1 MANRRFLITGGRV
14 WTGDAFVQGDVA
26 VSDGKV
32 LAIGKAEGFEPEAV
46 FDASHKIVSAGLV
59 DLHTH
64 FAGIGGEM
72 YGVCA
77 DLATIPYGVTAAAD
91 ASAAFGSREILDVF
105 AVKNVVFLDSGI
117 RDDHAD
123 FSRAER
129 MAPVYGDKAIG
140 IKMYLDISVTP
151 CRTVQPVREVCQYA
165 EEHGLIVMVHCSNS
179 PVPMREIVE
188 TLRPGDILTH
198 SYHGGVHTSMDDGF
212 ETLRLARQRGVVID
226 TGHAGNVHTNFRV
239 LREAV
244 WNGAQ
249 PDTISTDITRLS
261 LGTRGGNYGLTLCM
275 SLLRSLG
282 MNEEAILRAVTSTPG
297 RVLGQP
303 WGRLTVGGA
312 ADIAVLDYTREPFSL
327 TDSEGNTASGDM
339 GYRCM
344 LTMKNGEVLFRR

>member
-26 VSDGKV
+26 VSGGRV
-32 LAIGKAEGFEPEAV
+32 LAIGKAEGFEPEIV
-46 FDASHKIVSAGLV
+46 FDASHRIVSAGLV

-64 FAGIGGEM
+64 FAGSEA
-72 YGVCA
+72 YGVSA

-91 ASAAFGSREILDVF
+91 ASAAFGSRELLDAF
-105 AVKNVVFLDSGI
+105 AVNNVVFLDSGI
-117 RDDHAD
+117 KGDHAD
-123 FSRAER
+123 FSRADQMR
-129 MAPVYGDKAIG
+129 PVYGDKAIG
-140 IKMYLDISVTP
+140 IKMYFDVNVTD
-151 CRTVQPVREVCQYA
+151 CHTVQPVREVVQYA
-165 EEHGLIVMVHCSNS
+165 GEHGLIVMVHCSNS
-179 PVPMREIVE
+179 PVPMREILE

-198 SYHGGVHTSMDDGF
+198 SYHGGVHTAMDDGF
-212 ETLRLARQRGVVID
+212 ESLKCARERGVVID
-226 TGHAGNVHTNFRV
+226 SGHAGYVHTNFKV

-275 SLLRSLG
+275 SLMRSLG
-282 MNEEAILRAVTSTPG
+282 MSEEEILRAVTSTPG

-312 ADIAVLDYTREPFSL
+312 ADIAILDYAREPFSL